1 MKKKIIFVVTLLL
14 IAGLTFFLIF
24 KLRSDDNSKIQNDE
38 FYAVVRESYAGYALV
53 KPLDEDVGYDI
64 LSVSVKNLKVG
75 DIIRL
80 KVKNIKDIYP
90 PEAEVL
96 EVEVL
101 QTDKISDLDGNDTI
115 IEEITTTKS
124 AERVSNETTNKVTTI
139 TKIISTTTKTT
150 TKKNDNKSA
159 DDEVLAYFN
168 NQVNT
173 ADDKSKGTLK
183 SAFIKVVDF
192 IFYDKDING
201 YYFKDLTTS
210 AKLKVISL
218 ALKLDAI
225 IDKHFPGYK
234 EELSSSYA
242 KAKDSLITLYLNL
255 TSEFCKNNDATCESA
270 KNDFALLKESL
281 NLSWD
286 VISSLAKSG
295 TTKIKEWYEI
305 FSGK

>member
-14 IAGLTFFLIF
+14 IAGLTCFLIF

-53 KPLDEDVGYDI
+53 KPLDEDINYDV
-64 LSVSVKNLKVG
+64 LSISVKDLKVG

-80 KVKNIKDIYP
+80 KVKNIKEIYP
-90 PEAEVL
+90 PEAEV
-96 EVEVL
+96 EEIEVL
-101 QTDKISDLDGNDTI
+101 QTDKISELDLDIKEEVTTKITEQIKND
-115 IEEITTTKS
+115 ITTSQTTS
-124 AERVSNETTNKVTTI
+124 VSKNGT
-139 TKIISTTTKTT
+139 TT
-150 TKKNDNKSA
+150 TKKKDIKNA
-159 DDEVLAYFN
+159 DENVLAYFN
-168 NQVNT
+168 NEVNT
-173 ADDKSKGTLK
+173 ADTKSKGTLK
-183 SAFIKVVDF
+183 NAFIKVVDF

-201 YYFKDLTTS
+201 YYFKDLTAS

-234 EELSSSYA
+234 DELSSSYN
-242 KAKDSLITLYLNL
+242 KAKDNLITLYLNL
-255 TSEFCKNNDATCESA
+255 TSEFCKNNDSICESA
-270 KNDFALLKESL
+270 KNDFSLLKESL

-286 VISSLAKSG
+286 VIKNLAKSG
-295 TTKIKEWYEI
+295 TNKLKEWYEI

>member
-80 KVKNIKDIYP
+80 KVKNIKEIYP

-124 AERVSNETTNKVTTI
+124 AERVSNETTNKVTTT
-139 TKIISTTTKTT
+139 TKIISATTKTT

-183 SAFIKVVDF
+183 SAFIKVADF

-255 TSEFCKNNDATCESA
+255 TSEFCKNNGATCESA

>member
-14 IAGLTFFLIF
+14 IAGLTCFLIF

-53 KPLDEDVGYDI
+53 KPLDEDINYDV
-64 LSVSVKNLKVG
+64 LSISVKDLKVG

-80 KVKNIKDIYP
+80 KVKDIKEIYP
-90 PEAEVL
+90 PEAEV
-96 EVEVL
+96 EEIEVL
-101 QTDKISDLDGNDTI
+101 QTDKISELDPDI
-115 IEEITTTKS
+115 KEEVTTKITEQIKSDITTSQTTS
-124 AERVSNETTNKVTTI
+124 VSKNGT
-139 TKIISTTTKTT
+139 TT
-150 TKKNDNKSA
+150 TKKKDIKNA
-159 DDEVLAYFN
+159 DEDVIAYFN
-168 NQVNT
+168 NEVNT

-183 SAFIKVVDF
+183 NAFIKVVDF

-201 YYFKDLTTS
+201 YYFKDLTAS
-210 AKLKVISL
+210 AKLKVIGL

-242 KAKDSLITLYLNL
+242 KAKDNLITLYLNL
-255 TSEFCKNNDATCESA
+255 TSEFCKNNDSICESA
-270 KNDFALLKESL
+270 KNDFSLLKESL

-286 VISSLAKSG
+286 VIKNLAKSG
-295 TTKIKEWYEI
+295 TNKLKEWYEI

>member
-14 IAGLTFFLIF
+14 IAGLTCFLIF

-53 KPLDEDVGYDI
+53 KPLDEDINYDV
-64 LSVSVKNLKVG
+64 LSISVKDLKVG

-80 KVKNIKDIYP
+80 KVKDIKEIYP
-90 PEAEVL
+90 PEAEV
-96 EVEVL
+96 EEIEVL
-101 QTDKISDLDGNDTI
+101 QTDKISELDPDIKEEVTTKNTEQIKND
-115 IEEITTTKS
+115 ITTSQTTS
-124 AERVSNETTNKVTTI
+124 VSKNGT
-139 TKIISTTTKTT
+139 TT
-150 TKKNDNKSA
+150 TKKKDIKNA
-159 DDEVLAYFN
+159 DENVLAYFN
-168 NQVNT
+168 NEVNT
-173 ADDKSKGTLK
+173 ADTKSKGTLK
-183 SAFIKVVDF
+183 NAFIKVVDF

-201 YYFKDLTTS
+201 YYFKDLTAS

-234 EELSSSYA
+234 DELSSSYA
-242 KAKDSLITLYLNL
+242 KAKDNLITLYLNL
-255 TSEFCKNNDATCESA
+255 TSEFCKNNDSICESA
-270 KNDFALLKESL
+270 KNDFSLLKESL

-286 VISSLAKSG
+286 VIKNLAKSG
-295 TTKIKEWYEI
+295 TNKLKEWYEI

>member
-53 KPLDEDVGYDI
+53 KPLDEDINYDV
-64 LSVSVKNLKVG
+64 LSISVKDLKVG

-80 KVKNIKDIYP
+80 KVKDIKEIYP
-90 PEAEVL
+90 PEAEV
-96 EVEVL
+96 EEIEVL
-101 QTDKISDLDGNDTI
+101 QRDKISELDPEMKEEVTTKITEQIKND
-115 IEEITTTKS
+115 ITTSQTTS
-124 AERVSNETTNKVTTI
+124 VSKNGT
-139 TKIISTTTKTT
+139 TT
-150 TKKNDNKSA
+150 TKKKDIKNA
-159 DDEVLAYFN
+159 DENVLAYFN
-168 NQVNT
+168 NEVNT
-173 ADDKSKGTLK
+173 ADTKSKGTLK
-183 SAFIKVVDF
+183 NAFIKVVDF

-201 YYFKDLTTS
+201 YYFKDLTAS

-234 EELSSSYA
+234 DELSSSYN
-242 KAKDSLITLYLNL
+242 KAKDNLITLYLNL
-255 TSEFCKNNDATCESA
+255 TSEFCKNNDSICESA
-270 KNDFALLKESL
+270 KNDFSLLKESL

-286 VISSLAKSG
+286 VIKNLAKSG
-295 TTKIKEWYEI
+295 TNKLKEWYEI

>member
-14 IAGLTFFLIF
+14 IAGLTCFLIF

-53 KPLDEDVGYDI
+53 KPLDEDINYDV
-64 LSVSVKNLKVG
+64 LSISVKDLKVG

-80 KVKNIKDIYP
+80 KVKDIKEIYP
-90 PEAEVL
+90 PEAEV
-96 EVEVL
+96 EEIEVL
-101 QTDKISDLDGNDTI
+101 QTDKISELDPDIKEEVTTKITEQIKND
-115 IEEITTTKS
+115 ITTSQTTS
-124 AERVSNETTNKVTTI
+124 VSKNGT
-139 TKIISTTTKTT
+139 TT
-150 TKKNDNKSA
+150 TKKKNIKNA
-159 DDEVLAYFN
+159 DENVLAYFN
-168 NQVNT
+168 NEVNT
-173 ADDKSKGTLK
+173 ADTKSKGTLK
-183 SAFIKVVDF
+183 NAFIKVVDF

-201 YYFKDLTTS
+201 YYFKDLTAS

-234 EELSSSYA
+234 DELSSSYA
-242 KAKDSLITLYLNL
+242 KAKDNLITLYLNL
-255 TSEFCKNNDATCESA
+255 TSEFCKNNDSICESA
-270 KNDFALLKESL
+270 KNDFSLLKESL

-286 VISSLAKSG
+286 VIKNLAKSG
-295 TTKIKEWYEI
+295 TNKLKEWYEI

>member
-14 IAGLTFFLIF
+14 IAGLTCFLIF

-53 KPLDEDVGYDI
+53 KPLDEDINYDV
-64 LSVSVKNLKVG
+64 LSISVKDLKVG

-80 KVKNIKDIYP
+80 KVKDIKEIYP
-90 PEAEVL
+90 PEAKVE
-96 EVEVL
+96 EIEVL
-101 QTDKISDLDGNDTI
+101 QTDKISELDPDIKEEVTTKNTEQIKND
-115 IEEITTTKS
+115 ITTSQTTS
-124 AERVSNETTNKVTTI
+124 VSKNGT
-139 TKIISTTTKTT
+139 TT
-150 TKKNDNKSA
+150 TKKKDIKNA
-159 DDEVLAYFN
+159 DENVLAYFN
-168 NQVNT
+168 NEVNT
-173 ADDKSKGTLK
+173 ADTKSKGTLK
-183 SAFIKVVDF
+183 NAFIKVVDF

-201 YYFKDLTTS
+201 YYFKDLTAS

-234 EELSSSYA
+234 DELSSSYA
-242 KAKDSLITLYLNL
+242 KAKDNLITLYLNL
-255 TSEFCKNNDATCESA
+255 TSEFCKNNDSICESA
-270 KNDFALLKESL
+270 KNDFSLLKESL

-286 VISSLAKSG
+286 VIKNLAKSG
-295 TTKIKEWYEI
+295 TNKLKEWYEI

>member
-80 KVKNIKDIYP
+80 KVKNIKEIYP

-124 AERVSNETTNKVTTI
+124 AERVSNETTNKVTTT
-139 TKIISTTTKTT
+139 TKIISTATKTT

-183 SAFIKVVDF
+183 STFIKVVDF

-201 YYFKDLTTS
+201 YYFKDLTAS

-255 TSEFCKNNDATCESA
+255 TSEFCKNNGATCESA